1 MRMGLGISGVA
12 VIGAAVVLSAC
23 AGSAAPSSAGP
34 SSATPQAQAATATAT
49 ATSSAANSPTAAAKP
64 AANSVQITMFKFAP
78 ASIEVAR
85 GTTVNW
91 TNQDQILHTV
101 SAGTPAKKSG
111 QFDQRMPDVGAKF
124 SYEFKDAG
132 TFPFFCDIHQFMTG
146 EVVVR

>member
-34 SSATPQAQAATATAT
+34 SSATPQAQAATAT

>member
-1 MRMGLGISGVA
+1 MRIGSGISVLA
-12 VIGAAVVLSAC
+12 VVGAAAVLSAC
-23 AGSAAPSSAGP
+23 AGSAAPSSA
-34 SSATPQAQAATATAT
+34 TPQAAAATSTP
-49 ATSSAANSPTAAAKP
+49 SAATTPATTAKP
-64 AANSVQITMFKFAP
+64 AANTVQITMFKFAP

-124 SYEFKDAG
+124 SYEFKEAG

>member
-1 MRMGLGISGVA
+1 MRVGSGISIAAALGT
-12 VIGAAVVLSAC
+12 AVVLSAC
-23 AGSAAPSSAGP
+23 ASGAAPSSASVP
-34 SSATPQAQAATATAT
+34 PPLATATA
-49 ATSSAANSPTAAAKP
+49 AASSASQTAKP
-64 AANSVQITMFKFAP
+64 AANTVQITMFKFAP

-85 GTTVNW
+85 GTTVNF

-101 SAGTPAKKSG
+101 TAGKPDKKSG

>member
-1 MRMGLGISGVA
+1 MRIGSGISVLA
-12 VIGAAVVLSAC
+12 VVGAAAVLSAC
-23 AGSAAPSSAGP
+23 AGSAAPSSA
-34 SSATPQAQAATATAT
+34 TPQAAAATSTP
-49 ATSSAANSPTAAAKP
+49 SAATTPAATAKP
-64 AANSVQITMFKFAP
+64 AANTMQITMFKFAP